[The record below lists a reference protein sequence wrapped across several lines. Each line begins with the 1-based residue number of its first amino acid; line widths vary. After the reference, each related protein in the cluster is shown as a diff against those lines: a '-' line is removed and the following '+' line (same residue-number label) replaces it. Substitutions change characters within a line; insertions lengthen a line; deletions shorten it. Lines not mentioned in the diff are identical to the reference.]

1 MCMSNLYVVEFDNGD
16 KMTGSISQV
25 YAAQEVNGCAV
36 TLKQPRHTTKA
47 KTTQRSV

>member
-25 YAAQEVNGCAV
+25 YAAQSERTSALFNGYFGRAA
-36 TLKQPRHTTKA
+36 P
-47 KTTQRSV
+47 